1 MKKLKPLSVYIHIP
15 FCEKRC
21 GYCDFVSCTDTENI
35 AEYLRRLHA
44 EIRAFDFSG
53 YQIKTIYIGGG
64 TPSLLAPK
72 HLDFLLGCLPSC
84 DGEITLEANPNSLTR
99 AKCAAYRRLGINRLS
114 IGVQSFDSDTL
125 RDLGRLH
132 DVKQALDA
140 IKLAHEHFD
149 NVSIDLIKDIPN
161 HRYMTPPA
169 DVLDMIQ
176 HISIYSLTK
185 DDHCVLETD
194 EAVNLPPAFQ
204 RYEVSNYARS
214 GHESQHNLV
223 YWTGG
228 EYIGF
233 GAGAHSFINN
243 QRFCNSNEIL
253 LYQRQAPI
261 ERTVEDIRDE
271 QIMLGL
277 RLRSGVAKSLLRGKE
292 AEIKLLAEHGLIKT
306 TPTHIVATDAGL
318 KVLNQLWLKL
328 V

>member
-1 MKKLKPLSVYIHIP
+1 MKKPLSVYIHIP
-15 FCEKRC
+15 FCERRC
-21 GYCDFVSCTDTENI
+21 GYCDFVSCTETQKI
-35 AEYLRRLHA
+35 PEYIRQLRA
-44 EIRAFDFSG
+44 EIRAFDFRG
-53 YQIKTIYIGGG
+53 YQVKTIYIGGG

-72 HLDFLLGCLPSC
+72 YQYLDFLLDALPKC
-84 DGEITLEANPNSLTR
+84 HGEITLEANPNSLTR
-99 AKCAAYRRLGINRLS
+99 AKCEAYRRLGINRLS
-114 IGVQSFDSDTL
+114 IGVQSFDNDTL

-140 IKLAHEHFD
+140 IKLAHEYFD

-161 HRYMTPPA
+161 HAFVTPPA

-176 HISIYSLTK
+176 HVSIYSLTK
-185 DDHCVLETD
+185 DDHCVLESD
-194 EAVNLPPAFQ
+194 EPVNLPSEFV
-204 RYEVSNYARS
+204 RYEVSNYARK
-214 GHESQHNLV
+214 GYESKHNLV

-233 GAGAHSFINN
+233 GAGAHSLLNN
-243 QRFCNSNEIL
+243 QRFCNSNDIL

-261 ERTVEDIRDE
+261 ERTAEEIHDE

-277 RLRSGVAKSLLRGKE
+277 RLRSGVSRSLLGGKE
-292 AEIKLLAEHGLIKT
+292 AEIRLLAEHGLIT
-306 TPTHIVATDAGL
+306 VTPTRVIATDAGL